1 MSFFSDLAS
10 LETPV
15 QSVLLDSN
23 VDFTES
29 QCDCT
34 HTTATHSAEC
44 LKEVPQVSFSPLD
57 H

>member
-1 MSFFSDLAS
+1 MNFFSDLAS